1 MAGQQWPEAA
11 DRRIPTPPIADGGD
25 DVRAVGHPRQLQ
37 AEERI
42 YVEPLGAPE
51 IGRRPL
57 DLGVGQPIFTRAPR
71 ASSTNAPMLG
81 STDL

>member
-51 IGRRPL
+51 I
-57 DLGVGQPIFTRAPR
+57 DFHVGAPR
-71 ASSTNAPMLG
+71 KLDQCPHAG
-81 STDL
+81 KH